1 MEDETK
7 YFQAKTE
14 ELFQKA
20 EIMKTKRENFGQK
33 LQKSKTEQKS
43 NMDILKEL
51 NNQQLRMENQMR
63 RVKHKSVYILYD
75 LKIFLILRDLEQKRA
90 KLRTNA
96 QKEEQDAKVRPI

>member
-20 EIMKTKRENFGQK
+20 EKMETKRENFGQK

-63 RVKHKSVYILYD
+63 RVKHKSVYILND

-90 KLRTNA
+90 KVRTIA